1 MTDTPQVATRLT
13 TEEFMALPET
23 LVPTE
28 LIDGEVIVSPAP
40 KDPHQKSSTHLLG
53 WLVQNAPDGELRHQP
68 TDLHLNGHVL
78 QPDIFWVSAGNQHC
92 TLGDDGYWYG
102 LSPSTVL
109 RDRGIKYEIYEQA
122 GVREYWL
129 VDTEAAFFEVYVREG
144 EGFRRFGVFGLDQ
157 TFQSP
162 VLNGQA
168 VAVGAILGQESK

>member
-1 MTDTPQVATRLT
+1 MNIDCVGVPDLIV
-13 TEEFMALPET
+13 EFL
-23 LVPTE
+23 
-28 LIDGEVIVSPAP
+28 S
-40 KDPHQKSSTHLLG
+40 KNQK
-53 WLVQNAPDGELRHQP
+53 
-68 TDLHLNGHVL
+68 LH
-78 QPDIFWVSAGNQHC
+78 IR
-92 TLGDDGYWYG
+92 
-102 LSPSTVL
+102 
-109 RDRGIKYEIYEQA
+109 RDKYEIYEQA